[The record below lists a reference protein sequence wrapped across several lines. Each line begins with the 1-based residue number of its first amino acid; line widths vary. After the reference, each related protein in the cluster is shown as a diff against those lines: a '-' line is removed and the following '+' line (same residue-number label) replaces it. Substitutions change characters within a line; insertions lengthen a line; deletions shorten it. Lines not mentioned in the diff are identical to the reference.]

1 MEYNNPS
8 LLIKELNFGEDAKSK
23 ISAGVE
29 KLAKAVKSTLGASGK
44 CVIYEDARGVPVITK
59 DGVTVAESV
68 VLYDPVENLGA
79 TLIKEAASNTVR
91 EAGDGTTTATVLA
104 ESLLNKVNAIPQGTS
119 SMREIKQGVN
129 KALANVNEYLDS
141 IKIDV
146 DADMLANVATIS
158 CNNDKELGS
167 IIAEAYTTV
176 GKDGVVL
183 METSESEETYVDIVD
198 GVQLKDCGLTS
209 THFVTNVEK
218 QKAELENPLVLI
230 CMSEIPNIRR
240 IQTVLEYVIKNNR
253 SLLIVAPVS
262 QQVKSALLMNKVKG
276 NIKVNIIDLPGFG
289 PTKKDTCEDLA
300 ILTGATVMNEELGD
314 DLDLMKPECLG
325 EAELAVT
332 DEKSTVITTLEF
344 EDNIL
349 EERIDQVSKLVADEK
364 NGYIKKK
371 LEQRLSMLSG
381 SVGVI
386 RVGADSK
393 VELKEKR
400 DRVEDAICATKA
412 ALKEGIVPGGGV
424 ALMDAS
430 AKIIAKTTGEK
441 ILLKAIQAPF
451 YTILDNAS
459 IDYPDNNE
467 QWGKMEGEGI
477 DVVTNKQIDMIKSG
491 IIDPVLVT
499 KSALK
504 NAVSVVMTIVS
515 ADCIISN
522 ARQDDY
528 EGDK

>member
-29 KLAKAVKSTLGASGK
+29 KLARAVKSTLGASGK

-79 TLIKEAASNTVR
+79 TLIKEAANNTVR

-104 ESLLNKVNAIPQGTS
+104 ESLLNKVNSTDLSKNSI
-119 SMREIKQGVN
+119 RDIKQGVD
-129 KALANVNEYLDS
+129 KALVNVNEYLDS

-146 DADMLANVATIS
+146 DDDMLNNVASIS
-158 CNNDKELGS
+158 CNNDTELGS
-167 IIAEAYTTV
+167 IIAEAYNQV

-183 METSESEETYVDIVD
+183 MESSETEETYVDVVD
-198 GVQLKDCGLTS
+198 GIQLKDCGLTS
-209 THFVTNVEK
+209 PHFITNVDK
-218 QKAELENPLVLI
+218 QKCELENPLVLI
-230 CMSEIPNIRR
+230 CMSEIPNIRK
-240 IQTVLEYVIKNNR
+240 IQTVLEYAIKNNR
-253 SLLIVAPVS
+253 ALLIVAQVA

-314 DLDLMKPECLG
+314 DLDLIDINCLG

-332 DEKSTVITTLEF
+332 DDKSTVVTTVDF
-344 EDNIL
+344 EDDSL
-349 EERIDQVSKLVADEK
+349 EERIDQVAKLVADEK

-381 SVGVI
+381 SVGII

-400 DRVEDAICATKA
+400 DRVEDAIYATKA
-412 ALKEGIVPGGGV
+412 ALKEGIVPGGGI
-424 ALMDAS
+424 ALFNAS
-430 AKIIAKTTGEK
+430 QKISTDSVGEQV
-441 ILLKAIQAPF
+441 LLEAIQAPF
-451 YTILDNAS
+451 KTIMHNAGLDPQTS
-459 IDYPDNNE
+459 VE
-467 QWGKMEGEGI
+467 EGVGV
-477 DVVTNKQIDMIKSG
+477 DVVTGKSVNMVEAG

-504 NAVSVVMTIVS
+504 NAVSVAMTIVS

-522 ARQDDY
+522 ARQDTY
-528 EGDK
+528 EGDQ

>member
-8 LLIKELNFGEDAKSK
+8 LLIKELNFGQDAKSK

-29 KLAKAVKSTLGASGK
+29 KLARAVKSTLGASGK

-79 TLIKEAASNTVR
+79 TLIKEAANNTVR

-104 ESLLNKVNAIPQGTS
+104 ESLLNKVNSTDLSKNSI
-119 SMREIKQGVN
+119 RDIKQGVD

-146 DADMLANVATIS
+146 DDDMLNNVASIS
-158 CNNDKELGS
+158 CNNDTELGS
-167 IIAEAYTTV
+167 IIAEAYNQV

-183 METSESEETYVDIVD
+183 MESSETEETYVDVVD
-198 GVQLKDCGLTS
+198 GIQLKDCGLTS
-209 THFVTNVEK
+209 PHFITNVDK
-218 QKAELENPLVLI
+218 QKCELENPLVLI
-230 CMSEIPNIRR
+230 CMSEIPNIRK
-240 IQTVLEYVIKNNR
+240 IQTVLEYAIKNNR
-253 SLLIVAPVS
+253 ALLIVAQVS

-276 NIKVNIIDLPGFG
+276 NIKVNIVDLPGFG

-314 DLDLMKPECLG
+314 DLDLIDINCLG

-332 DEKSTVITTLEF
+332 DDKSTVVTTIDF
-344 EDNIL
+344 EDDSL
-349 EERIDQVSKLVADEK
+349 EERIDQVAKLVADEK

-381 SVGVI
+381 SVGII

-400 DRVEDAICATKA
+400 DRVEDAIYATKA
-412 ALKEGIVPGGGV
+412 ALKEGIVPGGGI
-424 ALMDAS
+424 ALFNAS
-430 AKIIAKTTGEK
+430 QKISTDSVGEQV
-441 ILLKAIQAPF
+441 LLEAIQAPF
-451 YTILDNAS
+451 KTIMHNAGLDPQTS
-459 IDYPDNNE
+459 VE
-467 QWGKMEGEGI
+467 EGVGV
-477 DVVTNKQIDMIKSG
+477 DVVTGKSVNMVEAG

-504 NAVSVVMTIVS
+504 NAVSVAMTIVS

-522 ARQDDY
+522 ARQDTY
-528 EGDK
+528 EGDQ